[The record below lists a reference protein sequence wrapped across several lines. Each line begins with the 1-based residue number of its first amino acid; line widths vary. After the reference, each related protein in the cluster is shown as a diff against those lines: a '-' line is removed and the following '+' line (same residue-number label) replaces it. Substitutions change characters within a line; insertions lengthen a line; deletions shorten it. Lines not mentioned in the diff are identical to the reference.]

1 MRSRPRRPAGILLRP
16 LDREAMATDAPAQT
30 HCPTCGAKLHRHDLS
45 LCAYCGSPLALGG
58 ARPAVDDETVKRL
71 VRMRE
76 SPNYSS
82 AMAFT
87 PLDAEIAESAAR
99 IRMIGGLNLIVV
111 IGFAAFAL
119 WQYGGSAWSSV
130 AMIVAYVALAVMLL
144 LMFGVPAMLESKA
157 RGISMLRRPALVVS
171 RRSEMIDKGKYGTTL
186 YYFTLRFDDGSEGEF
201 RWRGRGTM
209 YEPMS
214 NGATGM
220 AYTSGERLI
229 DFRKL

>member
-1 MRSRPRRPAGILLRP
+1 
-16 LDREAMATDAPAQT
+16 MATDAPVQT

-58 ARPAVDDETVKRL
+58 ARPTADDETVKRL

-76 SPNYSS
+76 SANFAA

-87 PLDAEIAESAAR
+87 PLDAEIAERAAHV
-99 IRMIGGLNLIVV
+99 RMIGGFGLFPVV
-111 IGFAAFAL
+111 GFAAYAL
-119 WQYGGSAWSSV
+119 WHHGGGAWSSV
-130 AMIVAYVALAVMLL
+130 PMFIAYAALALTL
-144 LMFGVPAMLESKA
+144 ILMFGVPAMLESKA
-157 RGISMLRRPALVVS
+157 RSLTFLRRPALVVN
-171 RRSEMIDKGKYGTTL
+171 RRSEMIDKGKYGMTIYT
-186 YYFTLRFDDGSEGEF
+186 FTLRFDDGSEGEF

>member
-1 MRSRPRRPAGILLRP
+1 
-16 LDREAMATDAPAQT
+16 MATEAPVQT

-76 SPNYSS
+76 SANFPA
-82 AMAFT
+82 AMEFT
-87 PLDAEIAESAAR
+87 PLDAEIAERAAR
-99 IRMIGGLNLIVV
+99 IRMFGGLCVFLV
-111 IGFAAFAL
+111 IGLAAFAL
-119 WQYGGSAWSSV
+119 WRHGASAWSSV
-130 AMIVAYVALAVMLL
+130 PMIAACAVLALMLF
-144 LMFGVPAMLESKA
+144 LMFGLPAMLESNA
-157 RGISMLRRPALVVS
+157 RAKPMLRRPALVVS
-171 RRSEMIDKGKYGTTL
+171 RRSEMIDKGKHGTTL